1 MTGRI
6 FTADHQVYDLPP
18 LLEWNVK
25 HTGSVP
31 CDSFTLKCAY
41 EPAMAE
47 VLRRAVR
54 FTAREDGTVEFAGVV
69 DECGVT
75 CDEKGLQLEV
85 SGRGMAALLLDNEA
99 EAVTYQRAA
108 LSEILKD
115 HAAACGVAWE
125 PRGEVYG
132 TGEYAVASGSSRWKA
147 IEGFARRCGLTPYF
161 TREGVLCLRGAAEGR
176 RLVLEEPEGVIEA
189 SYRDRRYGVLSEV
202 TAVNRAKKLRQTVR
216 NEAFLARGGSC
227 RRVVY
232 VPSRSVNELRY
243 TGRYQI
249 EKSAEDAREL
259 TVTLAGSVDAEPMDR
274 VELSLARLGVRGTF
288 RVSETLY
295 TLSASGETTELTLW
309 EV

>member
-1 MTGRI
+1 MS
-6 FTADHQVYDLPP
+6 A
-18 LLEWNVK
+18 
-25 HTGSVP
+25 
-31 CDSFTLKCAY
+31 
-41 EPAMAE
+41 
-47 VLRRAVR
+47 
-54 FTAREDGTVEFAGVV
+54 
-69 DECGVT
+69 
-75 CDEKGLQLEV
+75 
-85 SGRGMAALLLDNEA
+85 
-99 EAVTYQRAA
+99 QR
-108 LSEILKD
+108 
-115 HAAACGVAWE
+115 
-125 PRGEVYG
+125 
-132 TGEYAVASGSSRWKA
+132 
-147 IEGFARRCGLTPYF
+147 
-161 TREGVLCLRGAAEGR
+161 AEGR

>member
-1 MTGRI
+1 MKGYLTTCDGAQ
-6 FTADHQVYDLPP
+6 FELPT
-18 LLEWNVK
+18 LLKWEFSY
-25 HTGSVP
+25 TGSVP

-99 EAVTYQRAA
+99 EAMTYQRAA

-115 HAAACGVAWE
+115 HAAVCGVAWE

-259 TVTLAGSVDAEPMDR
+259 TTTLAGSVDAEPMDR

-288 RVSETLY
+288 RVSETLH
-295 TLSASGETTELTLW
+295 TLSVRGETTELTLW

>member
-1 MTGRI
+1 MTGRVE
-6 FTADHQVYDLPP
+6 TADGKVYELPA
-18 LLEWNVK
+18 LLEWRLRR
-25 HTGSVP
+25 TGGVP
-31 CDSFTLKCAY
+31 CDSFRVKCLYSAEMGEALKAAC
-41 EPAMAE
+41 
-47 VLRRAVR
+47 R
-54 FTAREDGTVEFAGVV
+54 FAATEN
-69 DECGVT
+69 GVT
-75 CDEKGLQLEV
+75 
-85 SGRGMAALLLDNEA
+85 RF
-99 EAVTYQRAA
+99 R
-108 LSEILKD
+108 
-115 HAAACGVAWE
+115 
-125 PRGEVYG
+125 
-132 TGEYAVASGSSRWKA
+132 
-147 IEGFARRCGLTPYF
+147 
-161 TREGVLCLRGAAEGR
+161 
-176 RLVLEEPEGVIEA
+176 GVIEA

-259 TVTLAGSVDAEPMDR
+259 TVTLTGSVDAEPMDR

-288 RVSETLY
+288 RVSETLH

>member
-1 MTGRI
+1 
-6 FTADHQVYDLPP
+6 
-18 LLEWNVK
+18 
-25 HTGSVP
+25 
-31 CDSFTLKCAY
+31 
-41 EPAMAE
+41 
-47 VLRRAVR
+47 
-54 FTAREDGTVEFAGVV
+54 
-69 DECGVT
+69 
-75 CDEKGLQLEV
+75 
-85 SGRGMAALLLDNEA
+85 MAALLLDNEA

-115 HAAACGVAWE
+115 HAAVCGVAWE
-125 PRGEVYG
+125 QRGEVYG

-147 IEGFARRCGLTPYF
+147 IEGFVRRCGLTPYF

>member
-1 MTGRI
+1 M
-6 FTADHQVYDLPP
+6 
-18 LLEWNVK
+18 
-25 HTGSVP
+25 
-31 CDSFTLKCAY
+31 
-41 EPAMAE
+41 
-47 VLRRAVR
+47 
-54 FTAREDGTVEFAGVV
+54 
-69 DECGVT
+69 
-75 CDEKGLQLEV
+75 
-85 SGRGMAALLLDNEA
+85 
-99 EAVTYQRAA
+99 
-108 LSEILKD
+108 
-115 HAAACGVAWE
+115 
-125 PRGEVYG
+125 
-132 TGEYAVASGSSRWKA
+132 
-147 IEGFARRCGLTPYF
+147 
-161 TREGVLCLRGAAEGR
+161 
-176 RLVLEEPEGVIEA
+176 IEA

-259 TVTLAGSVDAEPMDR
+259 TTTLAGSVVAEPMDR

>member
-1 MTGRI
+1 MTGRVE
-6 FTADHQVYDLPP
+6 TADGKVYELPA
-18 LLEWNVK
+18 LLEWRLRR
-25 HTGSVP
+25 TGGVP
-31 CDSFTLKCAY
+31 CDSFRVKCLYSAEMGEALKAACRFAAT
-41 EPAMAE
+41 ENGVTRFRGVIDEWSAVCGAE
-47 VLRRAVR
+47 
-54 FTAREDGTVEFAGVV
+54 GTVLTVE
-69 DECGVT
+69 
-75 CDEKGLQLEV
+75 
-85 SGRGMAALLLDNEA
+85 GRGMAALLLDNEA

-115 HAAACGVAWE
+115 H
-125 PRGEVYG
+125 
-132 TGEYAVASGSSRWKA
+132 AVASGSSRWKA

-259 TVTLAGSVDAEPMDR
+259 TVTLTGSVDAEPMDR

-288 RVSETLY
+288 RVSETLH

>member
-1 MTGRI
+1 MMAI
-6 FTADHQVYDLPP
+6 LVPSCCSEMYCADAAPWLGS
-18 LLEWNVK
+18 VK
-25 HTGSVP
+25 HIWKTFS
-31 CDSFTLKCAY
+31 
-41 EPAMAE
+41 
-47 VLRRAVR
+47 LR
-54 FTAREDGTVEFAGVV
+54 DVEM
-69 DECGVT
+69 
-75 CDEKGLQLEV
+75 LP
-85 SGRGMAALLLDNEA
+85 S
-99 EAVTYQRAA
+99 
-108 LSEILKD
+108 
-115 HAAACGVAWE
+115 
-125 PRGEVYG
+125 
-132 TGEYAVASGSSRWKA
+132 ASGWPPMTS
-147 IEGFARRCGLTPYF
+147 
-161 TREGVLCLRGAAEGR
+161 V
-176 RLVLEEPEGVIEA
+176 EEPEGVIEA
-189 SYRDRRYGVLSEV
+189 SYRDKRYGVLSEV

>member
-1 MTGRI
+1 M
-6 FTADHQVYDLPP
+6 
-18 LLEWNVK
+18 LLMPGLAGYIALVVINVL
-25 HTGSVP
+25 GG
-31 CDSFTLKCAY
+31 LLGIG
-41 EPAMAE
+41 ML
-47 VLRRAVR
+47 LRY
-54 FTAREDGTVEFAGVV
+54 TEDTISTNREDPGLERKFDIARTGASVFVHGIKNQLLANRVLYKRIRAELEKPEPDMERLRESTERLNDINDTLIARSEELYRTVKSKSVMLV
-69 DECGVT
+69 PT
-75 CDEKGLQLEV
+75 PLESV
-85 SGRGMAALLLDNEA
+85 CSVA
-99 EAVTYQRAA
+99 EDRFHKKYPDA
-108 LSEILKD
+108 
-115 HAAACGVAWE
+115 
-125 PRGEVYG
+125 P
-132 TGEYAVASGSSRWKA
+132 
-147 IEGFARRCGLTPYF
+147 LT
-161 TREGVLCLRGAAEGR
+161 
-176 RLVLEEPEGVIEA
+176 LEEPEGVIEA

-259 TVTLAGSVDAEPMDR
+259 TVTLTGSVDAEPMDR

-288 RVSETLY
+288 RVSETLH

>member
-1 MTGRI
+1 M
-6 FTADHQVYDLPP
+6 
-18 LLEWNVK
+18 
-25 HTGSVP
+25 
-31 CDSFTLKCAY
+31 
-41 EPAMAE
+41 
-47 VLRRAVR
+47 
-54 FTAREDGTVEFAGVV
+54 
-69 DECGVT
+69 
-75 CDEKGLQLEV
+75 
-85 SGRGMAALLLDNEA
+85 
-99 EAVTYQRAA
+99 
-108 LSEILKD
+108 
-115 HAAACGVAWE
+115 
-125 PRGEVYG
+125 
-132 TGEYAVASGSSRWKA
+132 
-147 IEGFARRCGLTPYF
+147 
-161 TREGVLCLRGAAEGR
+161 
-176 RLVLEEPEGVIEA
+176 LEEPESVIEA